1 MSHSGTMPKDP
12 TLGDKSQHNL
22 SIPLYLILTI
32 LTCGLFNI
40 YWNYRQM
47 EACNDLLGKKQFEF
61 WLWFLLSII
70 TCGIYHIFYQ
80 YQMGSVIVQIQR
92 NNDKA
97 TFENLPIIS
106 VIVTILGF
114 CIVVDCIHQNEI
126 NKLVT

>member
-1 MSHSGTMPKDP
+1 MAKDP
-12 TLGDKSQHNL
+12 MMGDKS
-22 SIPLYLILTI
+22 
-32 LTCGLFNI
+32 F
-40 YWNYRQM
+40 
-47 EACNDLLGKKQFEF
+47 AF

-80 YQMGSVIVQIQR
+80 YQMGSAIVQIQR

-97 TFENLPIIS
+97 IFENLPIIS

-126 NKLVT
+126 NKLTT